1 MPPPD
6 VNLELEYA
14 SKIEGN
20 IIQVLKKQEKY
31 FDWHFNKRFVQG

>member
-14 SKIEGN
+14 SKIEGRT
-20 IIQVLKKQEKY
+20 IQVLEKQVKY
-31 FDWHFNKRFVQG
+31 FYWHLKKRFIRD